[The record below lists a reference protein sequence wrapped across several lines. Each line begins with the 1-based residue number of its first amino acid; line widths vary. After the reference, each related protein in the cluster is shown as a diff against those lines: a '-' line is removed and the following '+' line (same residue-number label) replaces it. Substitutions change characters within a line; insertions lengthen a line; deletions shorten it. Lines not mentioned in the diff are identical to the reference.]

1 MHRGPRGRVARV
13 AVLLIAALAA
23 AATVGGPGA
32 GAATR
37 SQSSKLLGAKNPAKG
52 AAVKVGIISNGKSA
66 NIDNTDELT
75 SSEAIVK
82 WINEYRGG
90 IGGRPIDLVT
100 CTDQND
106 PAKAAD
112 CANQMIQERVAA
124 VVIGQNG
131 VLESVWTPLH
141 NAGIPTFIYGAG
153 NPNVLADT
161 STTFVMAGPRATL
174 FSLPSGVAKKTKSK
188 QLSAI
193 IIDVPAATG
202 FFKDPGPQMFKDVGV
217 KMDLV
222 AIAPGT
228 ADMTPQMQRVVSTN
242 PKGAVFIV
250 GNDAFCIAALNGLRA
265 AGFDG
270 KVATIQQC
278 LTEATRTAVPSDFLK
293 GIQISSGSPLDD
305 KKHPA
310 TKQFN
315 AVLDKYLTED
325 VDRTAGYPIGM
336 FIVLSGFD
344 VATEGLKG
352 DVTPQSI
359 STAAKAMGWSELP
372 GTGFH
377 FRCNGKADPANPAV
391 CAAATNA
398 ATLDASGEAISY
410 TPVNDTPIPD

>member
-1 MHRGPRGRVARV
+1 M
-13 AVLLIAALAA
+13 AVLLTAALAPA
-23 AATVGGPGA
+23 ASGGGPGA
-32 GAATR
+32 GPATR
-37 SQSSKLLGAKNPAKG
+37 SQTSKLLGAKNPAKG

-112 CANQMIQERVAA
+112 CANQMIQEKVAA

-141 NAGIPTFIYGAG
+141 NAGIPTFIFGAG

-305 KKHPA
+305 RKHPA

-336 FIVLSGFD
+336 FIVLSGLD

-352 DVTPQSI
+352 DVTSQSI
-359 STAAKAMGWSELP
+359 IAAAKAMGWSELP